1 VSDLDVG
8 KLAFAIRR
16 EQEKLGK
23 DISWQEAL
31 RLARERLEAEVVDE
45 RARPR

>member
-1 VSDLDVG
+1 MSDLEVS

-23 DISWQEAL
+23 IISWQEAL
-31 RLARERLEAEVVDE
+31 RLARERLEAEVADE
-45 RARPR
+45 RAPPH

>member
-1 VSDLDVG
+1 MNDLEIG

-23 DISWQEAL
+23 VLPWQEAL
-31 RLARERLEAEVVDE
+31 RLAREQLEAKDE
-45 RARPR
+45 RARPH